1 MTSPIGGNVSN
12 EFDAKNVKATSM
24 YTSKTTTDAGSSKS
38 VADQDT
44 FLKLLV
50 AQLKYQDPS
59 NPADSTQFLAQTAQF
74 TQVEKLGQIAD
85 MMQAQQLI
93 GASAL
98 VGRVVTY
105 QDADGMTQTGVVTKT
120 KLNGDS
126 EPTLVVGN
134 TDVQLS
140 KVTEVQQNT
149 TGPATTTGQTAPPAA
164 PATPPA
170 AAPPPATT
178 APAPTSDD
186 SATTKD

>member
-1 MTSPIGGNVSN
+1 MTSPIGGNVSR
-12 EFDAKNVKATSM
+12 EFDAKNAKATSM
-24 YTSKTTTDAGSSKS
+24 YTNKTTIDAGASKS
-38 VADQDT
+38 VGDQDT

-98 VGRVVTY
+98 VGRSVTY
-105 QDADGMTQTGVVTKT
+105 QDANGMTQTGIVTKT

-140 KVTEVQQNT
+140 KVTEVQ
-149 TGPATTTGQTAPPAA
+149 APPAA

-170 AAPPPATT
+170 AAAPPATK

-186 SATTKD
+186 SATTKDN

>member
-1 MTSPIGGNVSN
+1 
-12 EFDAKNVKATSM
+12 M
-24 YTSKTTTDAGSSKS
+24 YTNKTTTDAGSSKS
-38 VADQDT
+38 IADQDT
-44 FLKLLV
+44 FMKLLV

-59 NPADSTQFLAQTAQF
+59 NPADSTAFLAQTAQF

-98 VGRVVTY
+98 VGRTVTY
-105 QDADGMTQTGVVTKT
+105 QDAEGATHSGIVTKT

-140 KVTEVQQNT
+140 KVTEVQQAS
-149 TGPATTTGQTAPPAA
+149 TGPTTAA
-164 PATPPA
+164 PAAATPMPVTPPA
-170 AAPPPATT
+170 AKTT
-178 APAPTSDD
+178 TPDD
-186 SATTKD
+186 SPTTKEI

>member
-1 MTSPIGGNVSN
+1 MTSPISGQVSTD
-12 EFDAKNVKATSM
+12 FTVDKAATAL
-24 YTSKTTTDAGSSKS
+24 YTNKTTANAGASKS

-98 VGRVVTY
+98 VGRTVTY
-105 QDADGMTQTGVVTKT
+105 QDPNGATQTGTVTT
-120 KLNGDS
+120 VKLNGDS
-126 EPTLVVGN
+126 EPMLVVGN

-140 KVTEVQQNT
+140 KVTEVR
-149 TGPATTTGQTAPPAA
+149 QT
-164 PATPPA
+164 
-170 AAPPPATT
+170 
-178 APAPTSDD
+178 SD
-186 SATTKD
+186 SATSKEV

>member
-1 MTSPIGGNVSN
+1 MTSPISGQVSTDFNV
-12 EFDAKNVKATSM
+12 DKKATSL
-24 YTSKTTTDAGSSKS
+24 YTSKTTTNAGSSKS

-59 NPADSTQFLAQTAQF
+59 NPPDSPQFLPPTAQF
-74 TQVEKLGQIAD
+74 TQADKLGQIAA

-98 VGRVVTY
+98 VGRTVTY
-105 QDADGMTQTGVVTKT
+105 QDAQGVSQTGIVTKT

-140 KVTEVQQNT
+140 KVTEVQQ
-149 TGPATTTGQTAPPAA
+149 
-164 PATPPA
+164 
-170 AAPPPATT
+170 
-178 APAPTSDD
+178 TSD
-186 SATTKD
+186 SSTTKET

>member
-1 MTSPIGGNVSN
+1 MTSPIGGNVSR
-12 EFDAKNVKATSM
+12 EFDAKNAKATSM
-24 YTSKTTTDAGSSKS
+24 YTNKTTTDAGVSKS
-38 VADQDT
+38 VGDQDT

-98 VGRVVTY
+98 VGRSVTY
-105 QDADGMTQTGVVTKT
+105 QDANGMTQTGIVTKT

-140 KVTEVQQNT
+140 KVTEVQ
-149 TGPATTTGQTAPPAA
+149 APPAA

-170 AAPPPATT
+170 AATPPATK
-178 APAPTSDD
+178 APATTSDD
-186 SATTKD
+186 SATTKDN